1 MSTIYNFRLKFGFKK
16 IGKFIFHFELV
27 SHFGGNFPQNEGIK
41 YKKATRQIVE
51 WLSKPNNDDEKTYSK
66 CRLSRIACLTKV
78 PVEKAPAANTDM
90 VARRVQ
96 IISHSAPPS

>member
-1 MSTIYNFRLKFGFKK
+1 MSTICNFGLKFGFKK
-16 IGKFIFHFELV
+16 LTNSSFILNLFLNLV
-27 SHFGGNFPQNEGIK
+27 GIFPKNEGIK